1 MGRGGDFADLS
12 MFKRRSV
19 FTRTQLGSLLLED
32 IPFQFSISSRCL
44 TTFRKLWIWD
54 RSNLYDHDAP
64 CAVCFVKSRGSM
76 LMIPAQNDCP
86 SGWTEEYYG
95 YLMTAYYYH
104 ANQKD
109 YLCVDKDQ
117 EYVHDT
123 E

>member
-1 MGRGGDFADLS
+1 MRSAEIRQQIIKTGRDYSGFV
-12 MFKRRSV
+12 FK
-19 FTRTQLGSLLLED
+19 
-32 IPFQFSISSRCL
+32 
-44 TTFRKLWIWD
+44 
-54 RSNLYDHDAP
+54 SNLYDHDAP
-64 CAVCFVKSRGSM
+64 CAVFFVMSRGSM
-76 LMIPAQNDCP
+76 LMIPAQKDCP

-95 YLMTAYYYH
+95 YLMTAHYYY